1 MELHEAVTHL
11 ERLRDEAYVLQS
23 KPRLGNDFRQWHGAV
38 METLRQIDG
47 QDSRERRDFERIS
60 FEFPPEILQGGAE
73 RLRSELQQ
81 HGIDL
86 PESFTIPQD
95 DYYQKRLREAAELLF
110 SPISALR
117 AK

>member
-1 MELHEAVTHL
+1 
-11 ERLRDEAYVLQS
+11 
-23 KPRLGNDFRQWHGAV
+23 

-47 QDSRERRDFERIS
+47 QDSRERRDFEQIS

-86 PESFTIPQD
+86 PE
-95 DYYQKRLREAAELLF
+95 
-110 SPISALR
+110 
-117 AK
+117 